1 MKTKLVNKD
10 IRENYTNEL
19 LMERG
24 LSPEELQYFLNV
36 PDDSYLQ
43 SPRDLDYIE
52 QAADMFEHMTTTP
65 NTDTI
70 VVVVDSDVDG
80 FTSAAIFIQYLR
92 KWNTEVNILPILHKG
107 KGHGLSDTYK
117 DIVDGYMAGFGDIK
131 YVVIP
136 DAGSNDFEYIEQLG
150 NEYKIKCLILDHHIV
165 EPDTKF
171 SDYAVIVNN
180 QLSPNYKNKDLCGA
194 GVTWQF
200 CRYYDSLKGTSYA
213 DEYIDL
219 AALGIISDMMS
230 MLSLENRYIVH
241 TGLNNI
247 NNYFF
252 RALCEKQSFS
262 MGGKVNPISVAFYI
276 TPLINAMIRAGAE
289 DEKQRC
295 FQAFIDGHALV
306 ESHKRGAKGT
316 FEEVAIESA
325 RECTNARA
333 KQNRILD
340 KAVEELEIKIAKHD
354 LLENKILF
362 VRLEEDDQFPP
373 ELNGLVAMK
382 LSAKYKKPTIVA
394 RLNNEGEIK
403 GSSRGLNE
411 SELTSFKNFMDN
423 SGYFT
428 FTAGH
433 DNACG
438 IGILDKN
445 LAAFHEYANK
455 ELADVD
461 FGESWYEVNF
471 ERIAAD
477 NDIENLI
484 VDIANHD
491 DLWGQQNN
499 EPLIHIKDINIT
511 KNDIRIMG
519 KDNSTVKIEKF
530 GIAYMKF
537 HAKDMIEELGK
548 YPGEIKLEVVGRAN
562 VNYWGGY
569 ATPQIFISNYQIEDG
584 TLGF

>member
-1 MKTKLVNKD
+1 MKTKLINKD
-10 IRENYTNEL
+10 IRSNYTNEL

-24 LSPEELQYFLNV
+24 LTKEELDYFLNV
-36 PDDSYLQ
+36 PDASALE
-43 SPRDLDYIE
+43 SPIKLYNIE
-52 QAADMFEHMTTTP
+52 EGNKLFDKIINSE
-65 NTDTI
+65 NCNLCVI
-70 VVVVDSDVDG
+70 VDSDVDG

-92 KWNTEVNILPILHKG
+92 KFNKDISIIPILHEG
-107 KGHGLSDTYK
+107 KGHGLSDTIDK
-117 DIVDGYMAGFGDIK
+117 IFNLIENTIIK
-131 YVVIP
+131 YVILP
-136 DAGSNDFEYIEQLG
+136 DAGSNDYEYIERLG
-150 NEYKIKCLILDHHIV
+150 AEGIECLILDHHIV

-171 SDYAVIVNN
+171 SSHSVIINN
-180 QLSPNYKNKDLCGA
+180 QLSPNYNNKDLCGA

-200 CRYYDSLKGTSYA
+200 CRYCDSIYKTNYA
-213 DEYIDL
+213 DEFIDL
-219 AALGIISDMMS
+219 AALGIVSDMMS
-230 MLSLENRYIVH
+230 MLELENRYIVH
-241 TGLNNI
+241 TGFKNI
-247 NNYFF
+247 KNYFF
-252 RALCEKQSFS
+252 KALCEKQSFS
-262 MGGKVNPISVAFYI
+262 MGGKVTPITVAFYI

-295 FQAFIDGHALV
+295 FQAFIDGHAMV

-333 KQNRILD
+333 KQNRVLD
-340 KAVEELEIKIAKHD
+340 KAVEQLEIKIHKYN

-362 VRLEEDDQFPP
+362 VRLDDEDFPP
-373 ELNGLVAMK
+373 ELNGLCAMK
-382 LSAKYKKPTIVA
+382 LAAKYQRPTIVA

-411 SELTSFKNFMDN
+411 SELKSFKNFMDE

-445 LAAFHEYANK
+445 LSDFHTYANQK
-455 ELADVD
+455 LTDVD

-477 NDIENLI
+477 S
-484 VDIANHD
+484 DIA
-491 DLWGQQNN
+491 DLIMDIAKHEDIWGQHCN
-499 EPLIHIKDINIT
+499 EPLIHIKDINIS
-511 KNDIRIMG
+511 KADIRIMG
-519 KDNSTVKIEKF
+519 KNQDTVKIEKF

-537 HAKDMIEELGK
+537 HAKDFINELAK
-548 YPGEIKLEVVGRAN
+548 YDSIKLEVVGRAN
-562 VNYWGGY
+562 LNEWGGTY
-569 ATPQIFISNYQIEDG
+569 TPQIFITNYQIEDG
-584 TLGF
+584 SLGF

>member
-10 IRENYTNEL
+10 IRKDYTNEL

-36 PDDSYLQ
+36 PDDSYLED
-43 SPRDLDYIE
+43 PTLLDNIDR
-52 QAADMFEHMTTTP
+52 AW
-65 NTDTI
+65 TI
-70 VVVVDSDVDG
+70 FVPMMVASKDETIAVVVDSDVDG

-92 KWNTEVNILPILHKG
+92 KFNKEVNIVPILHKG
-107 KGHGLSDTYK
+107 KGHGLSDTYE
-117 DIVDGYMAGFGDIK
+117 DVLNTYPS
-131 YVVIP
+131 YVVLP
-136 DAGSNDFEYIEQLG
+136 DAGSNDYEYMVKLVMEMGGDIIPRFLV
-150 NEYKIKCLILDHHIV
+150 LDHHIV

-171 SDYAVIVNN
+171 CDCAAIVNN
-180 QLSPNYKNKDLCGA
+180 QLSPNYQNKDLCGA

-200 CRYYDSLKGTSYA
+200 CRYIDRCQGTNYA
-213 DEYIDL
+213 DEFIDL
-219 AALGIISDMMS
+219 AALGLISDMMS

-252 RALCEKQSFS
+252 KALCEKQSFS
-262 MGGKVNPISVAFYI
+262 MGGKINPISVAFYI

-340 KAVEELEIKIAKHD
+340 KAVEQLEIKIAKHD

-433 DNACG
+433 DNACS

-477 NDIENLI
+477 NDIEDLI

-511 KNDIRIMG
+511 KNDIQIMG
-519 KDNSTVKIEKF
+519 RNSDTVKIEKF

-548 YPGEIKLEVVGRAN
+548 YNIIKLEVVGRAN

>member
-10 IRENYTNEL
+10 IRKDYTNEL

-24 LSPEELQYFLNV
+24 LTSEELDYFLNV
-36 PDDSYLQ
+36 PDDSYLED
-43 SPRDLDYIE
+43 PTLLDNIDR
-52 QAADMFEHMTTTP
+52 AW
-65 NTDTI
+65 TI
-70 VVVVDSDVDG
+70 FVPMMVASKDETIAVVVDSDVDG

-92 KWNTEVNILPILHKG
+92 KFNKEVNIVPVLHKG
-107 KGHGLSDTYK
+107 KGHGLSDTYE
-117 DIVDGYMAGFGDIK
+117 DVLNTYPS
-131 YVVIP
+131 YVVLP
-136 DAGSNDFEYIEQLG
+136 DAGSNDYEYMVKLVMEMGGDIIPRFLV
-150 NEYKIKCLILDHHIV
+150 LDHHIV

-171 SDYAVIVNN
+171 CDCAAIVNN
-180 QLSPNYKNKDLCGA
+180 QLSPNYQNKDLCGA

-200 CRYYDSLKGTSYA
+200 CRYIDRTQGTNYA
-213 DEYIDL
+213 DEFIDL

-252 RALCEKQSFS
+252 KALCEKQSFS

-340 KAVEELEIKIAKHD
+340 KAVEQLEIKIAKHD

-394 RLNNEGEIK
+394 RLNDEGEIK

-455 ELADVD
+455 ELANVD

-477 NDIENLI
+477 SDIEDLI

-511 KNDIRIMG
+511 KNDIQIMG
-519 KDNSTVKIEKF
+519 RNSDTVKIEKF

-537 HAKDMIEELGK
+537 HAKDMIEELDK
-548 YPGEIKLEVVGRAN
+548 YNNIKLEVVGRAN

>member
-10 IRENYTNEL
+10 IRSNYTNEL

-24 LSPEELQYFLNV
+24 LSEEELNYFLNV
-36 PDDSYLQ
+36 PDASALQ
-43 SPRDLDYIE
+43 EALNLDNLG
-52 QAADMFEHMTTTP
+52 QALEMFCSMVK
-65 NTDTI
+65 TDGSI
-70 VVVVDSDVDG
+70 CVVVDSDVDG

-92 KWNTEVNILPILHKG
+92 KFSKDVEVIPILHEG
-107 KGHGLSDTYK
+107 KGHGLSDTIDTIFDYINK
-117 DIVDGYMAGFGDIK
+117 GHNIK
-131 YVVIP
+131 YVVLP
-136 DAGSNDFEYIEQLG
+136 DSSSNDYEYHERLGAEDIE
-150 NEYKIKCLILDHHIV
+150 CLILDHHIV

-171 SDYAVIVNN
+171 SQWAVIVNN
-180 QLSPNYKNKDLCGA
+180 QLSKRYTNKNLCGA

-200 CRYYDSLKGTSYA
+200 CRFCDEILETNFA
-213 DEYIDL
+213 DEFIDL
-219 AALGIISDMMS
+219 AALGIVSDMMS
-230 MLSLENRYIVH
+230 MIELENRYIVH
-241 TGLNNI
+241 TGFANI
-247 NNYFF
+247 KNYFF
-252 RALCEKQSFS
+252 KALCEKQSFS
-262 MGGKVNPISVAFYI
+262 MGGKVTPITVAFYI
-276 TPLINAMIRAGAE
+276 TPLINAMIRAGAQ

-295 FQAFIDGHALV
+295 FQAFIDGHAMV

-340 KAVEELEIKIAKHD
+340 KAVEQLEIKIHKYN

-362 VRLEEDDQFPP
+362 VRLDDEDFPP
-373 ELNGLVAMK
+373 ELNGLCAMK
-382 LSAKYKKPTIVA
+382 LAAKYQKPTIVA
-394 RLNNEGEIK
+394 RLNEEGEIK

-411 SELTSFKNFMDN
+411 SELKSFKNFMDE

-445 LAAFHEYANK
+445 LSSFHEYANTK
-455 ELADVD
+455 LANVD

-477 NDIENLI
+477 QDIKDLI
-484 VDIANHD
+484 CDIAAHED
-491 DLWGQQNN
+491 IWGQGNP
-499 EPLIHIKDINIT
+499 EPLVHIKDINIT
-511 KNDIRIMG
+511 KSDVRIMG
-519 KDNSTVKIEKF
+519 KNQDTVKIEKF

-537 HAKDMIEELGK
+537 HAKDFIQELGQ
-548 YPGEIKLEVVGRAN
+548 YDSVKLEVVGRAN
-562 VNYWGGY
+562 LNEWGGY
-569 ATPQIFISNYQIEDG
+569 QTPQIFITNYQIDDN

>member
-10 IRENYTNEL
+10 IRKDYTNEL

-36 PDDSYLQ
+36 PDDSYLED
-43 SPRDLDYIE
+43 PTLLDNIDR
-52 QAADMFEHMTTTP
+52 AW
-65 NTDTI
+65 TI
-70 VVVVDSDVDG
+70 FVPMMVASKDETIAVVVDSDVDG

-92 KWNTEVNILPILHKG
+92 KFNKEVNIVPILHKG
-107 KGHGLSDTYK
+107 KGHGLSDTYE
-117 DIVDGYMAGFGDIK
+117 DVLNTYPS
-131 YVVIP
+131 YVVLP
-136 DAGSNDFEYIEQLG
+136 DAGSNDYEYMVKLVMEMGGDIIPRFLV
-150 NEYKIKCLILDHHIV
+150 LDHHIV

-171 SDYAVIVNN
+171 CDCAAIVNN
-180 QLSPNYKNKDLCGA
+180 QLSPNYQNKDLCGA

-200 CRYYDSLKGTSYA
+200 CRYIDRCQGTNYA
-213 DEYIDL
+213 DEFIDL
-219 AALGIISDMMS
+219 AALGLISDMMS

-252 RALCEKQSFS
+252 KALCEKQSFS
-262 MGGKVNPISVAFYI
+262 MGGKINPISVAFYI

-340 KAVEELEIKIAKHD
+340 KAVEQLEIKIAKHD

-477 NDIENLI
+477 NDIEDLI

-511 KNDIRIMG
+511 KNDIQIMG
-519 KDNSTVKIEKF
+519 RNSDTVKIEKF

-548 YPGEIKLEVVGRAN
+548 YNIIKLEVVGRAN

>member
-19 LMERG
+19 LIERG
-24 LSPEELQYFLNV
+24 LSREELDYFLNV
-36 PDDSYLQ
+36 PDDSALQ
-43 SPRDLDYIE
+43 NPIGLDYIE
-52 QAADMFEHMTTTP
+52 QAADLFEEITVLS
-65 NTDTI
+65 NQWAI
-70 VVVVDSDVDG
+70 AIVVDSDVDG

-92 KWNTEVNILPILHKG
+92 KFNPVVEIIPILHKG
-107 KGHGLSDTYK
+107 KGHGLSDTYEE
-117 DIVDGYMAGFGDIK
+117 IIEHNITGFENIK
-131 YVVIP
+131 YVVLP
-136 DAGSNDFEYIEQLG
+136 DAGSNDFDYIEKLG
-150 NEYKIKCLILDHHIV
+150 NELGIKCLILDHHIV
-165 EPDTKF
+165 EPDTHF

-180 QLSPNYKNKDLCGA
+180 QLSPLYKNKDLCGA

-200 CRYYDSLKGTSYA
+200 CRYFDSIKGTNYA

-219 AALGIISDMMS
+219 AALGIVSDMMS

-241 TGLNNI
+241 TGFNNI

-252 RALCEKQSFS
+252 KALCEKQSFS

-306 ESHKRGAKGT
+306 PSQKRGAKGT

-333 KQNRILD
+333 KQNRVLD
-340 KAVEELEIKIAKHD
+340 KAVEELEIKIHKYN

-362 VRLEEDDQFPP
+362 IRLDDEDFPP
-373 ELNGLVAMK
+373 ELNGLCAMK
-382 LSAKYKKPTIVA
+382 LAAKYQKPTIVA
-394 RLNNEGEIK
+394 RLNDEGEIK

-411 SELTSFKNFMDN
+411 SELTSFKNFMDE

-438 IGILDKN
+438 IGIMDKN
-445 LAAFHEYANK
+445 LAAFHAYAN
-455 ELADVD
+455 EALANVD

-477 NDIENLI
+477 TDIE
-484 VDIANHD
+484 DIIYDITSHD
-491 DLWGQQNN
+491 DIWGQGNN

-511 KNDIRIMG
+511 NKDIQVMG
-519 KDNSTVKIEKF
+519 KNADTVKIVKF

-537 HAKDMIEELGK
+537 HAKEMIEELK
-548 YPGEIKLEVVGRAN
+548 QYNEIKLEVVGRAN
-562 VNYWGGY
+562 LNEWLGHY
-569 ATPQIFISNYQIEDG
+569 TPQIFISNYQIEDN

>member
-1 MKTKLVNKD
+1 MKMKCKLVNKD

-24 LSPEELQYFLNV
+24 LNPEELQYFLDV
-36 PDDSYLQ
+36 PDSSALQ
-43 SPRDLDYIE
+43 NPLGLDYIE
-52 QAADMFEHMTTTP
+52 QAGALFENMTAAT
-65 NTDTI
+65 NMDTI
-70 VVVVDSDVDG
+70 AVVVDSDVDG

-92 KWNTEVNILPILHKG
+92 KWNTVVNIVPILHKG
-107 KGHGLSDTYK
+107 KGHGLSDTY
-117 DIVDGYMAGFGDIK
+117 DDVINAHPS
-131 YVVIP
+131 YVVLP
-136 DAGSNDFEYIEQLG
+136 DAGSNDFEYIESICNDFEG
-150 NEYKIKCLILDHHIV
+150 IEFLILDHHIV
-165 EPDTKF
+165 EPDTHF
-171 SDYAVIVNN
+171 SDHAIIVNN
-180 QLSPNYKNKDLCGA
+180 QLSPEYKNKDLCGA

-200 CRYYDSLKGTSYA
+200 CRYFDSIKGTSYA

-219 AALGIISDMMS
+219 AALGIVSDMMS

-241 TGLNNI
+241 TGFAHI

-252 RALCEKQSFS
+252 KALCEKQSFS

-306 ESHKRGAKGT
+306 PSQKRGAKGT
-316 FEEVAIESA
+316 LEEVAIESA

-333 KQNRILD
+333 KQNRVLD

-362 VRLEEDDQFPP
+362 VRLEEDDQFPS

-394 RLNNEGEIK
+394 RLNDEGEIK

-411 SELTSFKNFMDN
+411 SELTSFKNFMDE

-455 ELADVD
+455 ELANVD

-477 NDIENLI
+477 SDIEDLI
-484 VDIANHD
+484 YDITGHED
-491 DLWGQQNN
+491 IWGQGNP

-511 KNDIRIMG
+511 KNDVQIMG
-519 KDNSTVKIEKF
+519 KNADTVKITKF

-537 HAKDMIEELGK
+537 HAKEFIEELSK
-548 YPGEIKLEVVGRAN
+548 YPEVKLEVVGRAN
-562 VNYWGGY
+562 LNEWMGHY
-569 ATPQIFISNYQIEDG
+569 TPQIFISNYQIEDNA
-584 TLGF
+584 LGF

>member
-1 MKTKLVNKD
+1 MKCKLVNKD
-10 IRENYTNEL
+10 IRKNYTNEL

-24 LSPEELQYFLNV
+24 LSPKELDYFLNV
-36 PDDSYLQ
+36 PDDSYLED
-43 SPRDLDYIE
+43 PILFDNID
-52 QAADMFEHMTTTP
+52 QAWALFKVMTCASK
-65 NTDTI
+65 DETI
-70 VVVVDSDVDG
+70 AVVVDSDVDG

-92 KWNTEVNILPILHKG
+92 KFNKEVKIVPILHQG
-107 KGHGLSDTYK
+107 KGHGLSDTYE
-117 DIVDGYMAGFGDIK
+117 DVANTYPS
-131 YVVIP
+131 YVVLP
-136 DAGSNDFEYIEQLG
+136 DAGSNDYEYMERLIIDREDG
-150 NEYKIKCLILDHHIV
+150 DIIPSFLILDHHIV

-171 SDYAVIVNN
+171 CDRAAIVNN
-180 QLSPNYKNKDLCGA
+180 QLSPRYRNKDLCGA

-200 CRYYDSLKGTSYA
+200 CRYMDRCEGTNYA
-213 DEYIDL
+213 DEFIDL
-219 AALGIISDMMS
+219 AALGLISDMMS

-241 TGLNNI
+241 TGLANI
-247 NNYFF
+247 KNYFF
-252 RALCEKQSFS
+252 KALCEKQSFS

-295 FQAFIDGHALV
+295 FQAFIDGHAMV

-316 FEEVAIESA
+316 YEEVAIESA

-354 LLENKILF
+354 LLSNKVLF

-394 RLNNEGEIK
+394 RLNDEGEIK

-455 ELADVD
+455 ELENID

-477 NDIENLI
+477 TDIEDLI
-484 VDIANHD
+484 VDIASHE

-511 KNDIRIMG
+511 KRDVQIMG
-519 KDNSTVKIEKF
+519 KNQDTVKITKF

-537 HAKDMIEELGK
+537 HAKDFIEELGK
-548 YPGEIKLEVVGRAN
+548 YDSVKLEVVGRAN
-562 VNYWGGY
+562 LNEWMGNY
-569 ATPQIFISNYQIEDG
+569 TSQIFIQNYQIEDG

>member
-10 IRENYTNEL
+10 IRSNYTNEL
-19 LMERG
+19 LIERG
-24 LSPEELQYFLNV
+24 LSEEELNYFLNV
-36 PDDSYLQ
+36 PDASALQ
-43 SPRDLDYIE
+43 DPTNLDNLG
-52 QAADMFEHMTTTP
+52 QALEMFCLMTK
-65 NTDTI
+65 TDGSI
-70 VVVVDSDVDG
+70 CVVVDSDVDG

-92 KWNTEVNILPILHKG
+92 KFSKDADIIPILHKG
-107 KGHGLSDTYK
+107 KGHGLSDTID
-117 DIVDGYMAGFGDIK
+117 DIFDYIEKGRNIK
-131 YVVIP
+131 YVVLP
-136 DAGSNDFEYIEQLG
+136 DSSSNDYEYHERLGAEGIE
-150 NEYKIKCLILDHHIV
+150 CLILDHHIV

-171 SDYAVIVNN
+171 SQWAVIVNN
-180 QLSPNYKNKDLCGA
+180 QLSKRYTNKNLCGA

-200 CRYYDSLKGTSYA
+200 CRFC
-213 DEYIDL
+213 DEAFGSKIAAEFIDL
-219 AALGIISDMMS
+219 AALGIVSYMMS
-230 MLSLENRYIVH
+230 MLELENRYIVH
-241 TGLNNI
+241 TGFANI
-247 NNYFF
+247 KNYFF
-252 RALCEKQSFS
+252 KALCEKQSFS
-262 MGGKVNPISVAFYI
+262 MGGKVTPITVAFYI

-295 FQAFIDGHALV
+295 FQAFIDGHAMV

-340 KAVEELEIKIAKHD
+340 KAVEQLEIKIHKYN

-362 VRLEEDDQFPP
+362 VRLDDEDFPP
-373 ELNGLVAMK
+373 ELNGLCAMK
-382 LSAKYKKPTIVA
+382 LAAKYQKPTIVA
-394 RLNNEGEIK
+394 RLNEEGEIK

-411 SELTSFKNFMDN
+411 SELKSFKNFMDE

-445 LAAFHEYANK
+445 LSDFHTYANQK
-455 ELADVD
+455 LADVN

-477 NDIENLI
+477 QDIKDLI
-484 VDIANHD
+484 CNVAANEDI
-491 DLWGQQNN
+491 WGQGNP

-511 KNDIRIMG
+511 KADIRIMG
-519 KDNSTVKIEKF
+519 KNQDTVKIEKF
-530 GIAYMKF
+530 GVAYMKF
-537 HAKDMIEELGK
+537 HAKDFIQELGQ
-548 YPGEIKLEVVGRAN
+548 YDGDVKLEVVGRAN
-562 VNYWGGY
+562 LNEWGGY
-569 ATPQIFISNYQIEDG
+569 KTPQIFITNYQIDDN

>member
-10 IRENYTNEL
+10 IRNDYTNEL
-19 LMERG
+19 LKERG
-24 LSPEELQYFLNV
+24 LSEEELNYFLNV
-36 PDDSYLQ
+36 PDDSYLEN
-43 SPRDLDYIE
+43 PALLDNIDS
-52 QAADMFEHMTTTP
+52 ARLLFITMTYASK
-65 NTDTI
+65 NETI
-70 VVVVDSDVDG
+70 AVVVDSDVDG

-92 KWNTEVNILPILHKG
+92 KFNQEVNIVPILHKG
-107 KGHGLSDTYK
+107 KGHGLSDTYE
-117 DIVDGYMAGFGDIK
+117 DVFNTYPS
-131 YVVIP
+131 YVVLP
-136 DAGSNDFEYIEQLG
+136 DAGSNDYEYMERLIMER
-150 NEYKIKCLILDHHIV
+150 EEDVIPSFLILDHHIV

-171 SDYAVIVNN
+171 CNRAAIVNN
-180 QLSPNYKNKDLCGA
+180 QLSPCYQNKNLCGA

-200 CRYYDSLKGTSYA
+200 CRYVDKYMGTSYA
-213 DEYIDL
+213 DEFIDL
-219 AALGIISDMMS
+219 AALGIVSDMMS
-230 MLSLENRYIVH
+230 MLELENRYIVH
-241 TGLNNI
+241 TGFANI
-247 NNYFF
+247 KNYFF
-252 RALCEKQSFS
+252 KALCEKQSFS
-262 MGGKVNPISVAFYI
+262 MGGKVTPITVAFYI

-295 FQAFIDGHALV
+295 FQAFIDGHAMV

-340 KAVEELEIKIAKHD
+340 KAVEQLEIKIHKYN

-362 VRLEEDDQFPP
+362 VRLDDEDFPP
-373 ELNGLVAMK
+373 ELNGLCAMK
-382 LSAKYKKPTIVA
+382 LAAKYQKPTIVA
-394 RLNNEGEIK
+394 RLNEEGEIK

-411 SELTSFKNFMDN
+411 SELKSFKNFMDE

-445 LAAFHEYANK
+445 LSDFHTYANQK
-455 ELADVD
+455 LADVN

-477 NDIENLI
+477 QDIKDLI
-484 VDIANHD
+484 CNVAANEDI
-491 DLWGQQNN
+491 WGQGNP

-511 KNDIRIMG
+511 KADIRIMG
-519 KDNSTVKIEKF
+519 KNQDTVKIEKF
-530 GIAYMKF
+530 GVAYMKF
-537 HAKDMIEELGK
+537 HAKDFIQELGQ
-548 YPGEIKLEVVGRAN
+548 YNGDVKLEVVGRAN
-562 VNYWGGY
+562 LNEWGGY
-569 ATPQIFISNYQIEDG
+569 QTPQIFITNYQISDG
-584 TLGF
+584 SLGF

>member
-1 MKTKLVNKD
+1 MKCKLVNKD

-24 LSPEELQYFLNV
+24 LSPEELNYFLNV
-36 PDDSYLQ
+36 PDDSALQ
-43 SPRDLDYIE
+43 DPIGLDNID
-52 QAADMFEHMTTTP
+52 QGWAMFKLMMHASKDE
-65 NTDTI
+65 TI
-70 VVVVDSDVDG
+70 TVVVDSDVDG

-92 KWNTEVNILPILHKG
+92 KFNQEVNIVPILHKG
-107 KGHGLSDTYK
+107 KGHGLSDTY
-117 DIVDGYMAGFGDIK
+117 DDVFNTYPSYIVL
-131 YVVIP
+131 P
-136 DAGSNDFEYIEQLG
+136 DAGSNDYEYMERLIIEREEG
-150 NEYKIKCLILDHHIV
+150 DIIPSFLILDHHIV
-165 EPDTKF
+165 ESDTKF
-171 SDYAVIVNN
+171 SDRAAIINN

-200 CRYYDSLKGTSYA
+200 CRYIDRCEGTNYA
-213 DEYIDL
+213 NEFIDL
-219 AALGIISDMMS
+219 TALGLISDMMS

-241 TGLNNI
+241 TGLQNI

-252 RALCEKQSFS
+252 KALCEKQSFS

-295 FQAFIDGHALV
+295 FQAFIDGHAMV
-306 ESHKRGAKGT
+306 PSQKRGAKGT

-333 KQNRILD
+333 KQNRVLD

-382 LSAKYKKPTIVA
+382 LSAKYKRPTIVA
-394 RLNNEGEIK
+394 RLNDEGEIK

-411 SELTSFKNFMDN
+411 SELVSFKNFMDE

-445 LAAFHEYANK
+445 LGAFHAYAN
-455 ELADVD
+455 EALANVD

-477 NDIENLI
+477 SDIEDLI
-484 VDIANHD
+484 IDIAEHD

-511 KNDIRIMG
+511 KNDIKIMG
-519 KDNSTVKIEKF
+519 KDGSTVKIEKF

-537 HAKDMIEELGK
+537 HAKDMIEELSQ
-548 YPGEIKLEVVGRAN
+548 YPGDIKLEVVGRAN
-562 VNYWGGY
+562 LNYWGGY
-569 ATPQIFISNYQIEDG
+569 VTPQIFISNYQIEDG

>member
-1 MKTKLVNKD
+1 MKCKLVNKD

-19 LMERG
+19 LIERG
-24 LSPEELQYFLNV
+24 LSPEELQYFLDV
-36 PDDSYLQ
+36 PDSSALQ
-43 SPRDLDYIE
+43 NPLGLDYIE
-52 QAADMFEHMTTTP
+52 QAGALFENMTAAT
-65 NTDTI
+65 NMDTI
-70 VVVVDSDVDG
+70 AVVVDSDVDG

-92 KWNTEVNILPILHKG
+92 QWNTVVNIVPILHKG
-107 KGHGLSDTYK
+107 KGHGLSDTY
-117 DIVDGYMAGFGDIK
+117 DDVINAHPS
-131 YVVIP
+131 YVVLP
-136 DAGSNDFEYIEQLG
+136 DAGSNDFEYIESICNDFEG
-150 NEYKIKCLILDHHIV
+150 IEFLILDHHIV
-165 EPDTKF
+165 ESDTHF
-171 SDYAVIVNN
+171 SDHAIIVNN
-180 QLSPNYKNKDLCGA
+180 QLSPDYKNKDLCGA

-200 CRYYDSLKGTSYA
+200 CRYFDSIKGTSYA

-219 AALGIISDMMS
+219 AALGIVSDMMS

-241 TGLNNI
+241 TGFAHI

-252 RALCEKQSFS
+252 KALCEKQSFS

-276 TPLINAMIRAGAE
+276 TPLINAMIRAGTE

-306 ESHKRGAKGT
+306 PSQKRGAKGT
-316 FEEVAIESA
+316 LEEVAIESA

-333 KQNRILD
+333 KQNRVLD

-394 RLNNEGEIK
+394 RLNDEGEIK

-455 ELADVD
+455 ELANVD

-477 NDIENLI
+477 TDIEDLI
-484 VDIANHD
+484 YDITGHED
-491 DLWGQQNN
+491 IWGQGNP

-511 KNDIRIMG
+511 KNDVQIMG
-519 KDNSTVKIEKF
+519 KNADTVKITKF

-537 HAKDMIEELGK
+537 HAKAFIEELSK
-548 YPGEIKLEVVGRAN
+548 YPEVKLEVVGRAN
-562 VNYWGGY
+562 LNEWMGHY
-569 ATPQIFISNYQIEDG
+569 TPQIFISNYQIEDNA
-584 TLGF
+584 LGF

>member
-10 IRENYTNEL
+10 IRNDYTNEL
-19 LMERG
+19 LKERG
-24 LSPEELQYFLNV
+24 LSEEELNYFLNV
-36 PDDSYLQ
+36 PDDSYLEN
-43 SPRDLDYIE
+43 PALLDNIDS
-52 QAADMFEHMTTTP
+52 ARLLFITMTHASK
-65 NTDTI
+65 NETI
-70 VVVVDSDVDG
+70 AVVVDSDVDG

-92 KWNTEVNILPILHKG
+92 KFNQEVNIVPILHKG
-107 KGHGLSDTYK
+107 KGHGLSDTYE
-117 DIVDGYMAGFGDIK
+117 DVFNTYPS
-131 YVVIP
+131 YVVLP
-136 DAGSNDFEYIEQLG
+136 DAGSNDYEYMERLIMEREG
-150 NEYKIKCLILDHHIV
+150 DVIPSFLILDHHIV

-171 SDYAVIVNN
+171 CNRAAIVNN
-180 QLSPNYKNKDLCGA
+180 QLSSCYQNKNLCGA

-200 CRYYDSLKGTSYA
+200 CRYVDRYMGTSYA
-213 DEYIDL
+213 DEFIDL
-219 AALGIISDMMS
+219 AALGIVSDMMS
-230 MLSLENRYIVH
+230 MLELENRYIVH
-241 TGLNNI
+241 TGFANI
-247 NNYFF
+247 KNYFF
-252 RALCEKQSFS
+252 KALCEKQSFS
-262 MGGKVNPISVAFYI
+262 MGGKVTPITVAFYI

-295 FQAFIDGHALV
+295 FQAFIDGHAMV

-340 KAVEELEIKIAKHD
+340 KAVEQLEIKIHKYN

-362 VRLEEDDQFPP
+362 VRLDDEDFPP
-373 ELNGLVAMK
+373 ELNGLCAMK
-382 LSAKYKKPTIVA
+382 LAAKYQKPTIVA
-394 RLNNEGEIK
+394 RLNEEGEIK

-411 SELTSFKNFMDN
+411 SELKSFKNFMDE

-445 LAAFHEYANK
+445 LSDFHTYANQK
-455 ELADVD
+455 LADIN

-477 NDIENLI
+477 QDIKDLI
-484 VDIANHD
+484 CNVAANEDI
-491 DLWGQQNN
+491 WGQGNP

-511 KNDIRIMG
+511 KADIRIMG
-519 KDNSTVKIEKF
+519 KNQDTVKIEKF
-530 GIAYMKF
+530 GVAYMKF
-537 HAKDMIEELGK
+537 HAKNFIQELGQ
-548 YPGEIKLEVVGRAN
+548 YNGDVKLEVVGRAN
-562 VNYWGGY
+562 LNEWGGY
-569 ATPQIFISNYQIEDG
+569 KTPQIFITNYQIDDN